1 MISWLRA
8 HGTLTSAV
16 LIASGLTLAFGYVA
30 VDSMLGAFDPERL
43 DSNFTRS
50 ALGMGGTSSA
60 QGVGGAASNASA
72 IIGIVIGAV
81 VILSLIII
89 VGLAFRR
96 DWARE
101 AGVVI
106 YGLLGLMSIAV
117 SLGGLSADPPA
128 PSAWVGM
135 LTGLANVAI
144 VVLLMVP
151 PTSRDFRNSQRA
163 RPAQVA

>member
-8 HGTLTSAV
+8 HGTIAAAI

-30 VDSMLGAFDPERL
+30 VDSLLGAFDPNRL
-43 DSNFTRS
+43 DSDFTRN
-50 ALGMGGTSSA
+50 ALGMGASGSS

-72 IIGIVIGAV
+72 IIGVVIGAV
-81 VILSLIII
+81 VILSLIIT
-89 VGLAFRR
+89 VGLAFRS

-106 YGLLGLMSIAV
+106 YGLLGLMSVAV

-135 LTGLANVAI
+135 LTGLANFA
-144 VVLLMVP
+144 VVGLLLVP
-151 PTSRDFRNSQRA
+151 PTSRDFRNRGRS
-163 RPAQVA
+163 RPAQVT

>member
-8 HGTLTSAV
+8 HGTIASAV

-30 VDSMLGAFDPERL
+30 VDSLLGAFDPGRL
-43 DSNFTRS
+43 DSNFTWS
-50 ALGMGGTSSA
+50 ALGIGGVNSA

-72 IIGIVIGAV
+72 IIGVVIGSV

-89 VGLAFRR
+89 IGLAFRR

-135 LTGLANVAI
+135 LNGLANVAI
-144 VVLLMVP
+144 VVLLLVP
-151 PTSRDFRNSQRA
+151 PTSRDFHNSGRT
-163 RPAQVA
+163 RPAPVA

>member
-8 HGTLTSAV
+8 HGTIAGAV

-30 VDSMLGAFDPERL
+30 VDSLLGAFDPERL

-50 ALGMGGTSSA
+50 ALGMGGANSA

-89 VGLAFRR
+89 IGLAFRR

>member
-1 MISWLRA
+1 MTSWLGA
-8 HGTLTSAV
+8 HATIAGAI
-16 LIASGLTLAFGYVA
+16 LIASGLTPAFGYVA
-30 VDSMLGAFDPERL
+30 VDSLLGAFDPGRL

-50 ALGMGGTSSA
+50 ALGMGGTNSA

-72 IIGIVIGAV
+72 ISGVVIGAV
-81 VILSLIII
+81 VILSLIIVI
-89 VGLAFRR
+89 GLAFRR

-144 VVLLMVP
+144 VVLLLVP
-151 PTSRDFRNSQRA
+151 PTSRDFRNSGRI

>member
-1 MISWLRA
+1 MIPWLRA
-8 HGTLTSAV
+8 HGTIASAV

-30 VDSMLGAFDPERL
+30 VDSLLGAFDPGRL

-50 ALGMGGTSSA
+50 ALGIGGVNSA

-72 IIGIVIGAV
+72 IIGVVIGSV

-89 VGLAFRR
+89 IGLAFRR

-135 LTGLANVAI
+135 LNGLANVAI
-144 VVLLMVP
+144 VVLLLVP
-151 PTSRDFRNSQRA
+151 PTSRDFHNSGRT
-163 RPAQVA
+163 RPAPVA

>member
-8 HGTLTSAV
+8 HGTGAAAI

-30 VDSMLGAFDPERL
+30 VDSLLGAFDPNRL
-43 DSNFTRS
+43 DSNFTRN
-50 ALGMGGTSSA
+50 ALGMGASGSS
-60 QGVGGAASNASA
+60 QGAGGAASNASA
-72 IIGIVIGAV
+72 IIGVVIGAV

-89 VGLAFRR
+89 IGLAFRR

-106 YGLLGLMSIAV
+106 YGLLGLMSVAV

-144 VVLLMVP
+144 VVLLLVP
-151 PTSRDFRNSQRA
+151 PTSRDFRSSGRT
-163 RPAQVA
+163 RPTQVA

>member
-1 MISWLRA
+1 MISWFRA
-8 HGTLTSAV
+8 HATLAGAV
-16 LIASGLTLAFGYVA
+16 LIASGLTAAFGYIA
-30 VDSMLGAFDPERL
+30 VDSLLSAIDPNRL
-43 DSNFTRS
+43 DSEFTRS
-50 ALGMGGTSSA
+50 ALGMGGVSGS
-60 QGVGGAASNASA
+60 QGIGGAASNASA
-72 IIGIVIGAV
+72 IIGVVIGSV
-81 VILSLIII
+81 VILSLIIVI
-89 VGLAFRR
+89 GLAFRR

-101 AGVVI
+101 TGVVI

-144 VVLLMVP
+144 VVLLLVP
-151 PTSRDFRNSQRA
+151 PTSRDFRNSGRT

>member
-8 HGTLTSAV
+8 HGTITGAV
-16 LIASGLTLAFGYVA
+16 LIASGLTSAFGYVA
-30 VDSMLGAFDPERL
+30 VDSLLGAFDPERL
-43 DSNFTRS
+43 DSGFTRS
-50 ALGMGGTSSA
+50 ALGMGGTTVRRAWGERRQTPPRSS
-60 QGVGGAASNASA
+60 GSSSVLWSSC
-72 IIGIVIGAV
+72 
-81 VILSLIII
+81 SLIII
-89 VGLAFRR
+89 IGLVFRR

-151 PTSRDFRNSQRA
+151 PTSRDFRNSGRA